1 VAKKIAHKYKQKSI
15 RARIE
20 AFLLDNIGKT
30 VTRAQIIK
38 VATNPVTGEEPEN
51 WHQRLS
57 ELRTDMGYT
66 IQSWRDSNDLKV
78 EEYRLVSAEKRTS
91 AGKRVKINP
100 KTWKAVLD
108 RAENACEW
116 QDGAIRCALKE
127 GAIDPIGGGTV
138 KLTADHKTPHAIN
151 PDADAN
157 DPTAW
162 QALCS
167 RHQIVKKNYW
177 DHRTGKLNLYA
188 IVQSAGIKQKRE
200 IYKFLKQFFGE
211 T

>member
-1 VAKKIAHKYKQKSI
+1 
-15 RARIE
+15 
-20 AFLLDNIGKT
+20 
-30 VTRAQIIK
+30 
-38 VATNPVTGEEPEN
+38 
-51 WHQRLS
+51 
-57 ELRTDMGYT
+57 MGYT